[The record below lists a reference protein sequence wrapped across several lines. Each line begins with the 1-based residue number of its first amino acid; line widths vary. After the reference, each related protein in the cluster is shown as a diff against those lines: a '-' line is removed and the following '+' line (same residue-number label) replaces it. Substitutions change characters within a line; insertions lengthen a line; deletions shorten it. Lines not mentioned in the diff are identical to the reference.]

1 MKISLWK
8 ILAVLTGRI
17 QRGVG
22 VKHTPVG
29 QCAEAESLL
38 KSFAEQPAKGVK
50 HICKNKGFL
59 STGSFPG

>member
-38 KSFAEQPAKGVK
+38 KSFAE
-50 HICKNKGFL
+50 
-59 STGSFPG
+59 